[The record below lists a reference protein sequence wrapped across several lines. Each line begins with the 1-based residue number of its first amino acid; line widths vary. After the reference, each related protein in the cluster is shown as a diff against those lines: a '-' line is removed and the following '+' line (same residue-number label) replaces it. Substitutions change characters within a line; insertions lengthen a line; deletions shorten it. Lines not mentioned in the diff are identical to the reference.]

1 MLNRIKK
8 SVRKIMPRRK
18 GYRRKDFAHIGRH
31 TKVNPD
37 ACLVPRNMWLDDY
50 VMIQNLVNFISF
62 RGKVVVKK
70 YSVISSGCTIVP
82 STHLAAPGVP
92 FYFQAKDHCGDEDH
106 TITVNE
112 DCWVGANSI
121 LLPKCSLGRGCVV
134 AAGSVVT
141 REFPPYAVIAGA
153 PARIIGVKFSRADV
167 EKHEAMIY
175 PPSERMSA
183 QELDKLFSTF
193 YAGMKPMKKCPQQ
206 EIDAY
211 LATRPYTINEHH

>member
-1 MLNRIKK
+1 MLKTIKRFVK
-8 SVRKIMPRRK
+8 QLLPRRK
-18 GYRRKDFAHIGRH
+18 GYRRKDFEHIGNNTHVHR
-31 TKVNPD
+31 D

-50 VMIQNLVNFISF
+50 VLIQNFVNFISF
-62 RGKVVVKK
+62 RGKIVVKK
-70 YSVISSGCTIVP
+70 FSVISSGCTIVP

-92 FYFQAKDHCGDEDH
+92 FFFQAKDHCGDEDH
-106 TITVNE
+106 TIVVNE

-141 REFPPYAVIAGA
+141 NDVPPYAVVGGV
-153 PARIIGVKFSRADV
+153 PARIIGVKFSKADI

-175 PPSERMSA
+175 PPEERLSK
-183 QELDKLFSTF
+183 ETLDALFLSF
-193 YAGMKPMKKCPQQ
+193 YDGITPMKKCDKT

-211 LATRPYTINEHH
+211 LSTKPYHLPL